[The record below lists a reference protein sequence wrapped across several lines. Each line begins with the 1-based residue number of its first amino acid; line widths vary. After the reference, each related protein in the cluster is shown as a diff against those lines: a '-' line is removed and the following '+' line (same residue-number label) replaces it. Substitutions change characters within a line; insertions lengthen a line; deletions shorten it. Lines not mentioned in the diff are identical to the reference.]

1 MTRKN
6 SYSKEDLID
15 SGLGNLFGVEMGKL
29 PTPPMLMIDRILKL
43 N

>member
-15 SGLGNLFGVEMGKL
+15 SGLGNLFGVEKGKPGL
-29 PTPPMLMIDRILKL
+29 LVAVDPCGYRV
-43 N
+43 